1 VDRTIRGACG
11 GLIKVKAVILAAGKG
26 TRLAE
31 LTRTKPKPMVEVGD
45 KPALE
50 RIILALSKVGVHD
63 FVIVVGYLS
72 EVVEQY
78 FGDGTPWGVN
88 IRYVKQEVPDGT
100 GSALHLTKD
109 AVGDNPF
116 FMTYGDIL
124 VPASNY
130 AGMIQTFE
138 QTKSR
143 AILGLNWIDD
153 PYKGAA
159 VYLGPDNRVERIIE
173 KPPKGTST
181 TNWNNAGMYV
191 FDPVIFEY
199 TARLRP
205 SARGEYE
212 LPDAIQAMLSD
223 GLDIRG
229 YPLEGYW
236 RDIGTPQDVEAAQ
249 ELFKEE

>member
-1 VDRTIRGACG
+1 
-11 GLIKVKAVILAAGKG
+11 
-26 TRLAE
+26 
-31 LTRTKPKPMVEVGD
+31 
-45 KPALE
+45 
-50 RIILALSKVGVHD
+50 
-63 FVIVVGYLS
+63 
-72 EVVEQY
+72 
-78 FGDGTPWGVN
+78 
-88 IRYVKQEVPDGT
+88 
-100 GSALHLTKD
+100 
-109 AVGDNPF
+109 
-116 FMTYGDIL
+116 MTYGDIL

-205 SARGEYE
+205 SARGSMSCPMPSRPCF
-212 LPDAIQAMLSD
+212 LTGSTS
-223 GLDIRG
+223 GDI
-229 YPLEGYW
+229 PS
-236 RDIGTPQDVEAAQ
+236 RDIGATSVRRKMWKPHKSC
-249 ELFKEE
+249 LRKNRP